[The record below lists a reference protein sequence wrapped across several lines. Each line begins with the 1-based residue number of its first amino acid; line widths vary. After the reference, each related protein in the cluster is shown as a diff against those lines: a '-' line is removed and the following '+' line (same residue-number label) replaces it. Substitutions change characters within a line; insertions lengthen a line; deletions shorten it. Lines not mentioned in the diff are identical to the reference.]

1 VRNLD
6 RAYHR
11 KKISALLFKLDITK
25 AFNSV
30 SWDYLIEMMHHR
42 GFPLKWQNWIILLLS
57 SSSSNM
63 LNGTRG
69 QWINHSRGLRQG
81 DPLSMFLFILA
92 IDTLQFILEKATSE
106 GL

>member
-1 VRNLD
+1 
-6 RAYHR
+6 
-11 KKISALLFKLDITK
+11 
-25 AFNSV
+25 
-30 SWDYLIEMMHHR
+30 
-42 GFPLKWQNWIILLLS
+42 
-57 SSSSNM
+57 M